1 MSDCNEDTVAVS
13 ERSLLSVQMH
23 GPRRLGS
30 RIWCAKISHRDE
42 HRTNDHQSQTYM
54 RPGKHRGWL
63 IIRDNAIVALASMPI
78 SYLHKWCGIAQ
89 GQTTKK
95 HQ

>member
-1 MSDCNEDTVAVS
+1 MSDCNEDTVTVG
-13 ERSLLSVQMH
+13 ERSLLSVRMH

-30 RIWCAKISHRDE
+30 HIWCAKTS

-63 IIRDNAIVALASMPI
+63 IIRENAIVALASMPI